1 VNGKPSTNESR
12 DVGALACDNK
22 SSWRHGTDCRGGGR
36 IHLLLACHIRLGRVR
51 REVGAVYGVRPADES
66 ERIGER
72 PMKDQPRP
80 VKQRVLVVRNDP
92 DTKETIR

>member
-1 VNGKPSTNESR
+1 
-12 DVGALACDNK
+12 
-22 SSWRHGTDCRGGGR
+22 
-36 IHLLLACHIRLGRVR
+36 VR

-80 VKQRVLVVRNDP
+80 VKQDAPANHEQP
-92 DTKETIR
+92 DTCGPSLCLR